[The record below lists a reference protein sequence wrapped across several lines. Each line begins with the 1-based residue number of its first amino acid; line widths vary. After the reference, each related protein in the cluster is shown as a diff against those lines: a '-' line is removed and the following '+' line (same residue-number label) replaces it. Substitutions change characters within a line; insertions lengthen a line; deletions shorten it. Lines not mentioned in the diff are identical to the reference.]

1 MKSSVRRRMCA
12 RGIASC
18 VPPLVALLSLAA
30 TASASAQTTG
40 SAQTAATAQPTAPAP
55 WWKAEGPTKE
65 LGLTSD
71 QSSRI
76 DTIFHESIAQLQQE
90 KDQLDQLESR
100 LSRLIEQ
107 GADETRVVGQ
117 IDRVEAVRASL
128 NKTRTLM
135 LLHMRQVL
143 TPDQRLKMSALQ
155 ERWQQEQREKAQRD
169 KPGQRSDGNNR
180 PDDAHKRPN

>member
-1 MKSSVRRRMCA
+1 MKSSVRRWTCA
-12 RGIASC
+12 RGIALC
-18 VPPLVALLSLAA
+18 VPPLVALLALAA
-30 TASASAQTTG
+30 TASAQTTASAPAQT
-40 SAQTAATAQPTAPAP
+40 TAPAP

-65 LGLTSD
+65 LGLTAD

-76 DTIFHESIAQLQQE
+76 DTIFHASIAQLQQE

-117 IDRVEAVRASL
+117 IDRVESVRASL

-143 TPDQRLKMSALQ
+143 TPDQRLKMSVMQ

-169 KPGQRSDGNNR
+169 KPGQGSDGNKR
-180 PDDAHKRPN
+180 PDDSHKSRN